1 MHHALTTL
9 PPTGILFATTST
21 LAAAQ
26 APPTESKEAACTRS
40 MNECSD
46 KTLAKIESLDAKKTT
61 QVRDVIAGQYRQL
74 SEIQEKKD
82 VKLAALK
89 AKPQDG
95 KVEAEKKAIE
105 AETTASLDKLHKK
118 YLSKLSH
125 NLTPSQVDQVKDG
138 MTYGVLPITMKAYQE
153 MLPDLTEAQKTQ
165 IMAWLTEAR
174 EHAMDAGS
182 SKEKHAWF
190 GKYKGRINNYLSAQ
204 GVDMKQAG
212 KDWAERR
219 ARAAATSN

>member
-1 MHHALTTL
+1 MHNALRSL
-9 PPTGILFATTST
+9 L
-21 LAAAQ
+21 LAAILSGPVSNLAFAQ
-26 APPTESKEAACTRS
+26 AQPTESKEAAYTRTI
-40 MNECSD
+40 NERAD
-46 KTLAKIESLDAKKTT
+46 KIVAKIEGLDAKKAP
-61 QVRDVIAGQYRQL
+61 QVRDAIANQYREL
-74 SEIQEKKD
+74 NELQEKQD
-82 VKLAALK
+82 AQLAALK
-89 AKPQDG
+89 AKPQGENTAD
-95 KVEAEKKAIE
+95 EKKKIE
-105 AETTASLDKLHKK
+105 AAVAASRDKLHKK
-118 YLSKLSH
+118 YLSKLSRT
-125 NLTPSQVDQVKDG
+125 LTPSQVDQVKDG

-153 MLPDLTEAQKTQ
+153 MLPDLTEAQKMQ

-219 ARAAATSN
+219 ARAATPGN

>member
-1 MHHALTTL
+1 MQNVLRSL
-9 PPTGILFATTST
+9 Y
-21 LAAAQ
+21 LAAILSGATPHFASAQ
-26 APPTESKEAACTRS
+26 TQSTESKEAAYTRTI
-40 MNECSD
+40 NERAD
-46 KTLAKIESLDAKKTT
+46 KIVAKIEGLDPKKAP
-61 QVRDVIAGQYRQL
+61 QVRDVIADQYRQL
-74 SEIQEKKD
+74 NELQEKQD
-82 VKLAALK
+82 TQVAALK
-89 AKPQDG
+89 AKPQDE
-95 KVEAEKKAIE
+95 KTAAEKKKIE
-105 AETTASLDKLHKK
+105 AVATESREKLHKK
-118 YLSKLSH
+118 YLSKLGRT
-125 NLTPSQVDQVKDG
+125 LTPSQVDQVKDG

-165 IMAWLTEAR
+165 MLTWLIEAR

-219 ARAAATSN
+219 ARAAAPGN

>member
-1 MHHALTTL
+1 MHNRLRSLLFAA
-9 PPTGILFATTST
+9 ILFGSAST
-21 LAAAQ
+21 LAVAQ
-26 APPTESKEAACTRS
+26 TQPTESKEAAYARTI
-40 MNECSD
+40 NERAD
-46 KTLAKIESLDAKKTT
+46 KIVAKIEGLDAKKAT
-61 QVRDVIAGQYRQL
+61 QVRDAIAGQYLQL
-74 SEIQEKKD
+74 SELQEKQD
-82 VKLAALK
+82 AQLTALK
-89 AKPQDG
+89 AKPQDE
-95 KVEAEKKAIE
+95 KTAAEKKKIE
-105 AETTASLDKLHKK
+105 AEVAASRDKLHKK
-118 YLSKLSH
+118 YLSKLSRTI
-125 NLTPSQVDQVKDG
+125 TPNQVDQVKDG

-165 IMAWLTEAR
+165 IMTWLTEAR

-219 ARAAATSN
+219 ARAGASGN

>member
-1 MHHALTTL
+1 MHNRLRSL
-9 PPTGILFATTST
+9 LFAAILSGSAST
-21 LAAAQ
+21 LAFAQ
-26 APPTESKEAACTRS
+26 AQPTESKEAAYARTI
-40 MNECSD
+40 NERAD
-46 KTLAKIESLDAKKTT
+46 KIVAKIEGLDAKKAP
-61 QVRDVIAGQYRQL
+61 QVRDAIAGQYLQL
-74 SEIQEKKD
+74 SELQEKQD
-82 VKLAALK
+82 AQLTALK
-89 AKPQDG
+89 AKPQDE
-95 KVEAEKKAIE
+95 KTAAEKKKIE
-105 AETTASLDKLHKK
+105 AEVAASRDKLHKK
-118 YLSKLSH
+118 YLSKLSRT
-125 NLTPSQVDQVKDG
+125 LTPSQVDQVKDG

-219 ARAAATSN
+219 ARAATPGN

>member
-1 MHHALTTL
+1 MHNALRSL
-9 PPTGILFATTST
+9 L
-21 LAAAQ
+21 LAAILSGSVSNLTFAQ
-26 APPTESKEAACTRS
+26 AQPTESAEAAYTRTI
-40 MNECSD
+40 NERAD
-46 KTLAKIESLDAKKTT
+46 KIVAKIEGLDAKKAP
-61 QVRDVIAGQYRQL
+61 QVRDAIANQYREL
-74 SEIQEKKD
+74 NELQEKQD
-82 VKLAALK
+82 AQLAALK
-89 AKPQDG
+89 VKPQGENTAD
-95 KVEAEKKAIE
+95 EKKKIE
-105 AETTASLDKLHKK
+105 AAVAASRDKLHKK
-118 YLSKLSH
+118 YLGKLSRT
-125 NLTPSQVDQVKDG
+125 LTSSQVDQVKDG
-138 MTYGVLPITMKAYQE
+138 MTYAVLPITMKAYQE

-219 ARAAATSN
+219 ARAETPSN